1 MAYFT
6 FLFILLS
13 VFFDD
18 LDRVA
23 FRGKVVDLAGRAV
36 VGARI
41 VARRVES
48 GLTQVVISDERGEYR
63 LVNLAPGLYELRAEA
78 SGFEP
83 ASTRPI
89 NGLGGETI
97 RFDFKLGPGRITA
110 TMPVSGREG
119 PIRVDPQRTVLGT
132 TLGRAELEQLP
143 VESRNVLDLA
153 LTLPGVA
160 LPGLSDH
167 ELAEGDREAS
177 YRRPPV
183 ENGILSLAG
192 GTPYS
197 NNVTIEGLDNNDD
210 REGRERVVPVL
221 AGVEEL
227 QVITNQF
234 SAEYGRASGGR
245 INLRLRE
252 GTQRLHGEVFHYYR
266 DARLN
271 GNGFFRNADPKRGRR
286 IPFFNLNPGLALGL
300 PRAQWG
306 SLGGRLFLAYEHDYV
321 DDQAE
326 IAALVPLERN
336 PRFALPAPNGGP
348 VGAGVGLYDLAVRTP
363 RTSHSGQLR
372 GELEAGERHRLGS
385 FATIARSRDRRGFAG
400 GRQLPE
406 TMRGRGRDSQSW
418 SVTDQWTIAGRS
430 FNSLRFQWSGLS
442 PVDAPA
448 KADGASPVVLIDID
462 DPRGDG
468 DRSGTLVAGSSTLG
482 GMERRES
489 RWQLQETLTVARGRQ
504 TIRLGLDLHAIDSRV
519 AELTDR
525 SGTWR
530 FDSVADFLAN
540 RPARFV
546 QRFGAGSRIGNTYR
560 SLFWQD
566 DWRGGAGLTIGYGI
580 RWETESVLEDRHNF
594 GPRLALALDPA
605 GGGKSVLRFGGGLFY
620 NRAMLRTIDDYQITT
635 QSRVLDTDGAA
646 RGLLERLVFPRAFAL
661 GDPGVLEATT
671 VESLFRR
678 QLEPGLR
685 LPESLQLAIG
695 YEREIG
701 RLAKVEFNYVDHR
714 GTHLWRESN
723 LNQPRRPPEYG
734 DWAAYLLGLELS
746 NRPDPLTGRRPYAG
760 AADLIRFSSSTQASE
775 TRRENGATV
784 VIYGLN
790 SPSTS
795 NSTNALRTARAAISQ
810 FRPWPELTQVEE
822 LQARGLSRY
831 HGLTIGMSGLGMRL
845 SYTLSR
851 TIDDGVVNTSSPL
864 VAGDFARERA
874 ASLLDA
880 RHRLVLSWTRRLP
893 RRLRD
898 WSLAG
903 ILQVTS
909 ARPFNIGISGNDR
922 NLDDVGNDR
931 PNYSGD
937 PGEIVWRR
945 PGADNGSRI
954 SERFSLPT
962 LGTVGNL
969 PRNAGRGPAIHTL
982 NLRVSRTIRLGRLG
996 EGVTA
1001 QVLAEAFNPFN
1012 TTVFSFGAEFVD
1024 FTPGRTDNFLVPRR
1038 SIKPRTMRL
1047 GLRLTF

>member
-1 MAYFT
+1 MSQFI
-6 FLFILLS
+6 FLFLFLS
-13 VFFDD
+13 MVIDD
-18 LDRVA
+18 LDRIA
-23 FRGKVVDLAGRAV
+23 ISGKVRDLTGRAI

-48 GLTQVVISDERGEYR
+48 GLEQTVVSDERGDYR
-63 LVNLAPGLYELRAEA
+63 VVNLAPGLYELRAEA
-78 SGFEP
+78 RGFQP
-83 ASTRPI
+83 TSSRPLS
-89 NGLGGETI
+89 GLGGETI
-97 RFDFKLGPGRITA
+97 RFDFRLGPGLITA
-110 TMPVSGREG
+110 VMPVSGGEG
-119 PIRVDPQRTVLGT
+119 AIRVDQNRTVFGT
-132 TLGRAELEQLP
+132 TLGRAEIEELP

-153 LTLPGVA
+153 LTLPGVT

-167 ELAEGDREAS
+167 ELAEGDREGS
-177 YRRPPV
+177 FRRPPV
-183 ENGILSLAG
+183 ENGIVSLAG
-192 GTPYS
+192 GMPYS

-221 AGVEEL
+221 AGVAEL

-252 GTQRLHGEVFHYYR
+252 GERRLHGEIFQYYR

-271 GNGFFRNADPKRGRR
+271 GNGFFRNADPARAERL
-286 IPFFNLNPGLALGL
+286 PFFNLNPGIALGL
-300 PRAQWG
+300 PRTRWG
-306 SLGGRLFLAYEHDYV
+306 RLGSRLFLAYEHDYV

-336 PRFALPAPNGGP
+336 PRFPLPPPNGAA
-348 VGAGVGLYDLAVRTP
+348 VGAGVGLYDLVVRTP
-363 RTSHSGQLR
+363 RTSHTGQLR
-372 GELEAGERHRLGS
+372 GELEVGQDHRIAS
-385 FATIARSRDRRGFAG
+385 FGTIARSRDRRGFAG

-418 SVTDQWTIAGRS
+418 SVTEQWTISGRL
-430 FNSLRFQWSGLS
+430 FNSLRAQWSGLR

-448 KADGASPVVLIDID
+448 NAGGASPVVLIEID
-462 DPRGDG
+462 DPRGHG

-482 GMERRES
+482 GMERREG

-504 TIRLGLDLHAIDSRV
+504 TIRLGFDLHTIDSRV
-519 AELTDR
+519 TELTDR

-546 QRFGAGSRIGNTYR
+546 QSFGSGSRIGNSYR
-560 SLFWQD
+560 SIFWQD
-566 DWRGGAGLTIGYGI
+566 DWQPRAGLTIGSGL
-580 RWETESVLEDRHNF
+580 RWEEESVMVDRQNL
-594 GPRLALALDPA
+594 GPRLALALAP
-605 GGGKSVLRFGGGLFY
+605 GSGGKSVLRIGGGLFY

-635 QSRVLDTDGAA
+635 EKRVLDTDGA
-646 RGLLERLVFPRAFAL
+646 GQWLLEGLKFPRAL
-661 GDPGVLEATT
+661 RLSDPGVREATT

-695 YEREIG
+695 YERELG
-701 RLAKVEFNYVDHR
+701 QRAKVEFNYVEHR

-723 LNQPRRPPEYG
+723 INLPRLPAGDG
-734 DWAAYLLGLELS
+734 DWASYLLGLELA
-746 NRPDPLTGRRPYAG
+746 NRPDPLTGRRPYPG
-760 AADLIRFSSSTQASE
+760 SADLIRFSSGTQASE
-775 TRRENGATV
+775 KRRENGGTV

-790 SPSTS
+790 SASTS
-795 NSTNALRTARAAISQ
+795 NSTNGLRTARAAINK
-810 FRPWPELTQVEE
+810 FRVRPELTQVEE
-822 LQARGLSRY
+822 LQARGVSRY
-831 HGLTIGMSGLGMRL
+831 QGLTVGVNGRGWRL

-864 VAGDFARERA
+864 VAGDFERERT

-893 RRLRD
+893 GRLRD

-903 ILQVTS
+903 ILQASS
-909 ARPFNIGISGNDR
+909 ARPFNIGINGNDR

-931 PNYSGD
+931 PNFSGD
-937 PGEIVWRR
+937 PGEIVWQR
-945 PGADNGSRI
+945 PGQVNADRL

-962 LGTVGNL
+962 IGTVGNL

-982 NLRVSRTIRLGRLG
+982 NLRLTRTIRLGRLGRLG

-1001 QVLAEAFNPFN
+1001 LALAEAFN
-1012 TTVFSFGAEFVD
+1012 
-1024 FTPGRTDNFLVPRR
+1024 
-1038 SIKPRTMRL
+1038 
-1047 GLRLTF
+1047 